1 MLEDANG
8 LIPSGDALSAPA
20 VEHRFVDTGLV
31 KLHVACVGP
40 PDGQPIILLHGFPDH
55 WIGWKHQIP
64 ALAAAGY
71 RLIIPDQRGY
81 NTSDKPAG
89 VRAYALGRLVEDI
102 SLLARAMEIERFH
115 LIGHDWG
122 GIVAWAL
129 AAERPAQV
137 KKLVILNAPH
147 PDALFGYALRSPTQ
161 FLRSAYVGFFQFPWL
176 PEALLA
182 ARGSKVLERAV
193 VGMAR
198 PGAFSAEDLALYRQA
213 WRQPRA
219 LTSML
224 NWYRALRY
232 RPSYPEMIKT
242 PTLVLWGRKDTALEP
257 GLADAS
263 ARRCTDARV
272 VFLPEATHWLH
283 REMPGVVNAEI
294 LDFLGG

>member
-1 MLEDANG
+1 M
-8 LIPSGDALSAPA
+8 IPFSDEFSGPS

-31 KLHVACVGP
+31 KLHVACIGP
-40 PDGQPIILLHGFPDH
+40 SDGQPIILLHGFPDY

-64 ALAAAGY
+64 PLAAAGY

-89 VRAYALGRLVEDI
+89 VRAYSLGRLVEDV
-102 SLLARAMEIERFH
+102 SLLAKAMNIERFH

-137 KKLVILNAPH
+137 EKLVILNAPH

-176 PEALLA
+176 PEALLGA
-182 ARGSKVLERAV
+182 SGSRVLERAL
-193 VGMAR
+193 VGTAR
-198 PGAFSAEDLALYRQA
+198 PGTFAEEDLALYRQA

-232 RPSYPEMIKT
+232 RPSYPDKIDT

-257 GLADAS
+257 GLAEAS
-263 ARRCTDARV
+263 ARHCRDARV
-272 VFLPEATHWLH
+272 VFLPDATHWLH

>member
-1 MLEDANG
+1 MAM
-8 LIPSGDALSAPA
+8 IPSPAPDAPSSPA
-20 VEHRFVDTGLV
+20 VEHRFVDAGLV
-31 KLHVACVGP
+31 KLHVAIVGP
-40 PDGQPIILLHGFPDH
+40 PDGQPVILLHGFPDH

-89 VRAYALGRLVEDI
+89 VRPYALRRLVEDVL
-102 SLLARAMEIERFH
+102 LLAKALDIERFH

-122 GIVAWAL
+122 GIVAWGV
-129 AAERPAQV
+129 AAEAPARV
-137 KKLVILNAPH
+137 ERLVILNAPH

-176 PEALLA
+176 PEALLS
-182 ARGSKVLERAV
+182 ARGSKILERALV
-193 VGMAR
+193 RTAR
-198 PGAFSAEDLALYRQA
+198 PGAFFDEDLALYRQA

-232 RPSYPEMIKT
+232 RPSYPDLIDT
-242 PTLVLWGRKDTALEP
+242 PTLVLWGEKDTALEP
-257 GLADAS
+257 GLAEAS
-263 ARRCTDARV
+263 ARHGADARV
-272 VFLPEATHWLH
+272 VFFPDATHWLH
-283 REMPGVVNAEI
+283 REAPQAVNEQI
-294 LDFLGG
+294 LDFLAG